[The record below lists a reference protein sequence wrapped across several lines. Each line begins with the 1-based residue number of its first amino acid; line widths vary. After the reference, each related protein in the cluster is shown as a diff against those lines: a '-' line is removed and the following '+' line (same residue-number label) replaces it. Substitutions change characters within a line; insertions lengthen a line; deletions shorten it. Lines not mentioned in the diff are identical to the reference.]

1 MRRAEKERLQKLY
14 LTQVDAA
21 MKKRSLGYRLLAEA
35 EEEMIA
41 AREILANVKGE
52 KRNGTADGK
61 RL

>member
-1 MRRAEKERLQKLY
+1 MRKAEKERLQKLY

-41 AREILANVKGE
+41 AREILKGGAHGQGKE
-52 KRNGTADGK
+52 KE
-61 RL
+61 

>member
-14 LTQVDAA
+14 LTWIDVA

-41 AREILANVKGE
+41 ARELLEGGAHGQGKEKG
-52 KRNGTADGK
+52 
-61 RL
+61 